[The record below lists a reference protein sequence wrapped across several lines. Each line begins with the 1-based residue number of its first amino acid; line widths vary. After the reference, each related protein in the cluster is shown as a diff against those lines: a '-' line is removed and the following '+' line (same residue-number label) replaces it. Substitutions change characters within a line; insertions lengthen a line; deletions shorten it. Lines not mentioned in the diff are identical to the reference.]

1 MSKRLT
7 GLLSIAVLVFAAC
20 SSSTTTPTPP
30 PVTIPPVTPPP
41 TATPVPSPTLSDLD
55 KALFGTNYKPG
66 PGKTGGTLV
75 MGEWQPAV
83 QLNPFFTT
91 AFTDFEAIQPAMR
104 GFLTISSDGKYIP
117 DLAAA
122 VPTGDNGGLVVD
134 ADGKGMTVKVTL
146 KPNLKWSDGQPLTG
160 ADFAYTVKWAQDPAQ
175 KGCTACGIGFTT
187 TDANGKTI
195 NLIDKVD
202 VSSDGL
208 TVSIHFDQLYASWLS
223 FLTGPAT
230 ILPQHYM
237 STIAIADAA
246 TKSMP
251 VSSVAAQVPWSGPF
265 AISAASA
272 TEIDY
277 VPNKYWAG
285 GVGGPHAPYLAGL
298 KFQYFTDKSGMIAAF
313 KNGEIDL
320 AFNMSTADAKTV
332 SAVDPSIG
340 KEETSPAWQYEHFD
354 INNQSKTWQGHPD
367 AYPFLGDVNVRKAIY
382 ESVDKQAIIDAVF
395 PGAGV
400 TPACS
405 NVPPNL
411 WYHTDVTCPTY
422 NVADANSLLDAT
434 GKLAKGS
441 DGLRQYNGKTVDL
454 LLCTTAGNSVRLTEL
469 QKLQGFLQAIGF
481 KSHIVTADAASVV
494 FAGWNDTAST
504 PDKPC
509 EMYRG
514 NYDIV
519 DYAYILGGSP
529 YSDND
534 PVYDSTQWPENE
546 ATGHNGANDTRFKSD
561 AMDAALKILKNAVD
575 PKDQLNAMIAVQQ
588 AYVAGLPEIPIYYRA
603 EVTGIGVHVGNWPG
617 YNPSSIG
624 PTWDPEDWFYQ

>member
-1 MSKRLT
+1 MSKRLL
-7 GLLSIAVLVFAAC
+7 GLLSIAVLVAAAC
-20 SSSTTTPTPP
+20 SSSTTTPTPAATTP
-30 PVTIPPVTPPP
+30 PVT
-41 TATPVPSPTLSDLD
+41 TAPAVTPVPSPTLSSLD
-55 KALFGTNYKPG
+55 QQLFGTNYKPG
-66 PGKTGGTLV
+66 PGKPGGTLV
-75 MGEWQPAV
+75 MGEWQPAT

-91 AFTDFEAIQPAMR
+91 AFADFEAIQPAMR
-104 GFLTISSDGKYIP
+104 GFLTIGSDGKYIP
-117 DLAAA
+117 DLAAS
-122 VPTGDNGGLVVD
+122 VPTADNGGLTID
-134 ADGKGMTVKVTL
+134 PSGTGMTVKVTL

-160 ADFAYTVKWAQDPAQ
+160 ADFAYTVKWAQDPSQ
-175 KGCTACGIGFTT
+175 KGCTACGVGFTT
-187 TDANGKTI
+187 TDASGKTI
-195 NLIDKVD
+195 NLIDNVT

-208 TVSIHFDQLYASWLS
+208 TISIHFAQLYASWLS

-237 STIAIADAA
+237 STIAIPDAA

-251 VSSVAAQVPWSGPF
+251 VSAAAAAVPWSGPF
-265 AISAASA
+265 MITAASA

-277 VPNKYWAG
+277 KPNPYWAG
-285 GVGGPHAPYLAGL
+285 GVGGVHAPYLAGL

-320 AFNMSTADAKTV
+320 AFDMSTADAKTV
-332 SAVDPSIG
+332 SAVDPTIG
-340 KEETSPAWQYEHFD
+340 KEETSAAWQYEHFD
-354 INNQSKTWQGHPD
+354 MNLASKN
-367 AYPFLGDVNVRKAIY
+367 APFLSDVNVRKAIY
-382 ESVDKQAIIDAVF
+382 ESVDKQSIIDAVF
-395 PGAGV
+395 PGAGL

-411 WYHTDVTCPTY
+411 WYAATVTCPSY
-422 NVADANSLLDAT
+422 NVADANSLLDAANLT
-434 GKLAKGS
+434 KGS
-441 DGLRQYNGKTVDL
+441 DGLRTYNGKTIDL

-469 QKLQGFLQAIGF
+469 QKLQGDLQAVGI
-481 KSHIVTADAASVV
+481 KSHIETADASSVV
-494 FAGWNDTAST
+494 FAGWNDTAAT
-504 PDKPC
+504 PTKDC

-514 NYDIV
+514 NFDIV

-534 PVYDSTQWPENE
+534 PVYDSTQFPENA
-546 ATGHNGANDTRFKSD
+546 ATGHNGANDTRFSSP
-561 AMDAALKILKNAVD
+561 AMDAALKILQTAVD
-575 PKDQLNAMIAVQQ
+575 PAAQLQAMIAVQQ

>member
-1 MSKRLT
+1 MSMSKRLT

-20 SSSTTTPTPP
+20 SSSTTTPTPAAP
-30 PVTIPPVTPPP
+30 ATGTTTQTPVVTP
-41 TATPVPSPTLSDLD
+41 APSPTLSDLQ
-55 KALFGTNYKPG
+55 KALFGTNYNPG

-75 MGEWQPAV
+75 MGEWQPVV

-104 GFLTISSDGKYIP
+104 GFLTISSDGKFVP

-122 VPTGDNGGLVVD
+122 VPTADNGGLTID
-134 ADGKGMTVKVTL
+134 PSGTGMTVKVTL

-175 KGCTACGIGFTT
+175 KGCTSCGVGFTT
-187 TDANGKTI
+187 TNASGKTI

-208 TVSIHFDQLYASWLS
+208 TVSIHFAQLYASWLS

-237 STIAIADAA
+237 STIAIADAS

-251 VSSVAAQVPWSGPF
+251 VSAAVASVPWSGPF
-265 AISAASA
+265 MITAASA

-277 VPNKYWAG
+277 KPNPNWAG
-285 GVGGPHAPYLAGL
+285 GVGGLHAPYLSGL

-320 AFNMSTADAKTV
+320 AFDMSTADAKTV

-340 KEETSPAWQYEHFD
+340 KEETTPAWQYEHFD
-354 INNQSKTWQGHPD
+354 MNNASKN
-367 AYPFLGDVNVRKAIY
+367 APFLSDVNVRKAIY
-382 ESVDKQAIIDAVF
+382 ESVDKQSIIDAVF

-411 WYHTDVTCPTY
+411 WYAATVTCPTY
-422 NVADANSLLDAT
+422 NVADANTLLDAA
-434 GKLAKGS
+434 KLTKGS
-441 DGLRQYNGKTVDL
+441 DGLRTYNGKTIDL

-469 QKLQGFLQAIGF
+469 QKLQGDLQAVGI
-481 KSHIVTADAASVV
+481 KSHIETADASSVV

-504 PDKPC
+504 PNKDC

-534 PVYDSTQWPENE
+534 PVYDSTQFPDNA
-546 ATGHNGANDTRFKSD
+546 ATGHNGANDSRFSSP
-561 AMDAALKILKNAVD
+561 AMDAALKILQTAVD
-575 PKDQLNAMIAVQQ
+575 PKDQLSAMVAVQQ

-603 EVTGIGVHVGNWPG
+603 EVTGIGAHVGNWPG